1 MRDRRRPARLVA
13 ALALG
18 VLLLAGCASI
28 PDSGPVEQGDAVADQ
43 APGDVVYTPIG
54 PVADSSQERIL
65 RDFIGAGTGPQDN
78 YAVAREF
85 LAEGFADD
93 WDPRASVT
101 VRPGGGST
109 TRSSDDRLEYAF
121 TASAT
126 VDVGGHY
133 VPTTSTVPTTLSYS
147 FVQEDGQWRIS
158 DAPDGTVLSP
168 ATFQSI
174 FRAHAVYFYDP
185 TFTWL
190 VPDERWFLAR
200 SSTSTRIASALL
212 AGPSTW
218 LQGAVVS
225 AFPEGTQLSLTAI
238 TVVDGTARVDL
249 TSDALGASGAA
260 RARMQAQLLASF
272 STLATVSAVELSVE
286 SASLEVP
293 DLGSAAPLRD
303 PTVDARPLLV
313 AGGVLAYASGSST
326 SPVPGL
332 AATVAGLAPTSV
344 ELARDQGSAAVGT
357 ARGSLVVRADGGQVL
372 VDGRSGLASPTLDD
386 AGWLWSVP
394 VDDPRDVQAFAPD
407 GTAHRVAS
415 TLPADAE
422 VVSFRVSRDGTRALA
437 LLDDDG
443 SARLVVV
450 ALLRDSAKVPTAL
463 GPPLELVAPPGR
475 PLDATWA
482 DQLTVASLSD
492 SAGGAQVTVS
502 EVGGSSTSLGRPPG
516 DPTTI
521 VGGTGTSLVEVL
533 TGDGQ
538 VLEPRGSTWQDTGV
552 SGDLLATQR

>member
-109 TRSSDDRLEYAF
+109 TRTSDDRLEYAF

-174 FRAHAVYFYDP
+174 FRAHAVYFTTPRSLGSCP
-185 TFTWL
+185 T
-190 VPDERWFLAR
+190 
-200 SSTSTRIASALL
+200 SA
-212 AGPSTW
+212 GSW
-218 LQGAVVS
+218 RG
-225 AFPEGTQLSLTAI
+225 
-238 TVVDGTARVDL
+238 RRR
-249 TSDALGASGAA
+249 A
-260 RARMQAQLLASF
+260 RAS
-272 STLATVSAVELSVE
+272 
-286 SASLEVP
+286 P
-293 DLGSAAPLRD
+293 APSSRVRRRGCRA
-303 PTVDARPLLV
+303 PSSRP
-313 AGGVLAYASGSST
+313 
-326 SPVPGL
+326 SP
-332 AATVAGLAPTSV
+332 
-344 ELARDQGSAAVGT
+344 R
-357 ARGSLVVRADGGQVL
+357 
-372 VDGRSGLASPTLDD
+372 GRSC
-386 AGWLWSVP
+386 
-394 VDDPRDVQAFAPD
+394 R
-407 GTAHRVAS
+407 
-415 TLPADAE
+415 
-422 VVSFRVSRDGTRALA
+422 
-437 LLDDDG
+437 
-443 SARLVVV
+443 
-450 ALLRDSAKVPTAL
+450 
-463 GPPLELVAPPGR
+463 
-475 PLDATWA
+475 
-482 DQLTVASLSD
+482 
-492 SAGGAQVTVS
+492 
-502 EVGGSSTSLGRPPG
+502 
-516 DPTTI
+516 
-521 VGGTGTSLVEVL
+521 
-533 TGDGQ
+533 
-538 VLEPRGSTWQDTGV
+538 
-552 SGDLLATQR
+552 